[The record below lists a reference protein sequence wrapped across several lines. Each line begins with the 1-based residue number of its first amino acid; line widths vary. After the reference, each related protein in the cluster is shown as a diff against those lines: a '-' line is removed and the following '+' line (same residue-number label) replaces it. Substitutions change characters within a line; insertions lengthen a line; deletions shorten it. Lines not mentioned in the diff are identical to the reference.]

1 MIGQSSNKSWR
12 EILTYNIEMLTNM
25 KMVYMRNIGSYGSKE
40 NFEMMK
46 RFKKWIKQ
54 HQLNDELKEYGIYGV
69 PQDYPRNFPSE
80 KCSYDLMLMTNSV
93 FSNDR
98 MFQTGHFEGG
108 KYAVF
113 TVTHTTE
120 KVNLFWKQFPQMI
133 QHNQLN
139 MRQAPIMERYRE
151 EEGVCEFL
159 LPIF

>member
-12 EILTYNIEMLTNM
+12 EIMNYKIEIVSNM
-25 KMVYMRNIGSYGSKE
+25 KMVYMRNIGPYGSKE
-40 NFEMMK
+40 NVEMMK
-46 RFKKWIKQ
+46 RFKQWIYQ

-69 PQDYPRNFPSE
+69 PQDDPGKIPPE
-80 KCSYDLMLMTNSV
+80 KCRYDLMLMTNRD
-93 FSNDR
+93 FSKDQ
-98 MFQTGHFEGG
+98 MVQTGHVEGG

-120 KVNLFWKQFPQMI
+120 KVNLFWSQLPQMI
-133 QHNQLN
+133 QNNQLN
-139 MRQAPIMERYRE
+139 MRQASIMERYRE

>member
-1 MIGQSSNKSWR
+1 MNCK
-12 EILTYNIEMLTNM
+12 IEMLMNM
-25 KMVYMRNIGSYGSKE
+25 KMVYMRNIGSYVSKE

-54 HQLNDELKEYGIYGV
+54 HHLNDELKEYGIYGV
-69 PQDYPRNFPSE
+69 PQDDPGKIPLER
-80 KCSYDLMLMTNSV
+80 CRYDLMLMTNRD
-93 FSNDR
+93 FSKDQ
-98 MFQTGHFEGG
+98 MVQTGHFEGG

-120 KVNLFWKQFPQMI
+120 KVNLFWSQLPQMI
-133 QHNQLN
+133 QNNQLN
-139 MRQAPIMERYRE
+139 IRQVPIIERYRE

>member
-1 MIGQSSNKSWR
+1 MNYK
-12 EILTYNIEMLTNM
+12 IEMLTNM

-54 HQLNDELKEYGIYGV
+54 HHLNDELKEYGIYGV
-69 PQDYPRNFPSE
+69 PQDDPGKIPSE
-80 KCSYDLMLMTNSV
+80 KCRYDLMLMTNRDFTKYQMV
-93 FSNDR
+93 
-98 MFQTGHFEGG
+98 QTGHFEGG

-120 KVNLFWKQFPQMI
+120 KVNLFWRQLPQMI
-133 QHNQLN
+133 QNNRLN

-151 EEGVCEFL
+151 EEGEDKVCEFL

>member
-1 MIGQSSNKSWR
+1 MNDK
-12 EILTYNIEMLTNM
+12 IEMLTNM

-54 HQLNDELKEYGIYGV
+54 HHLNDELTEYGIYGV
-69 PQDYPRNFPSE
+69 LQDDPEKIPPE
-80 KCSYDLMLMTNSV
+80 KCRYDLMLMTNRD
-93 FSNDR
+93 FSNDQ
-98 MFQTGHFEGG
+98 MVQTGHFEGG
-108 KYAVF
+108 TYAVF

-120 KVNLFWKQFPQMI
+120 TVNLFWRQFPQMI
-133 QHNQLN
+133 QNNQLN
-139 MRQAPIMERYRE
+139 MRQAPIIERYRE